1 MRFLIPVKEKSK
13 IKAGARS
20 KRRGILLVDDHPLF
34 RKGMIQLLG
43 QEPDIEVSAEADSS
57 LSALNAIRRQKFDL
71 AIVDVGLG
79 GGANGIELTKMIK
92 AEQPELPMLVVS
104 MHDEVLYAE
113 RALRAGARGYVM
125 KREAL
130 DSILNAVRS
139 VLAGEIYVSPS
150 MSKRMLYNHIQGRGE
165 TSSPVE
171 RLTDRELEVF
181 QLIGEGCDM
190 HEIARQLHLSKKT
203 VEAHRANIKEK
214 LSVSSAREVV
224 RQAAQWV
231 SAQN

>member
-13 IKAGARS
+13 TKAVARS
-20 KRRGILLVDDHPLF
+20 KSHGILLVDDHPLF

-43 QEPDIEVSAEADSS
+43 QEPDFEVRAEADSS
-57 LSALNAIRRQKFDL
+57 LAALDAIRRQKFDL

-92 AEQPELPMLVVS
+92 SEQPELPMLVVS

-130 DSILNAVRS
+130 DSILGAVRS
-139 VLAGEIYVSPS
+139 VLAGDIYVSPS
-150 MSKRMLYNHIQGRGE
+150 MSKRMLFNHIQGGGE
-165 TSSPVE
+165 SRSAIE
-171 RLTDRELEVF
+171 SLTDRELEVF
-181 QLIGEGCDM
+181 QLIGQGHDM

-231 SAQN
+231 SAQD